1 LDGVSVE
8 SNTTNLAKKFG
19 KTLIVKNGNVTISP
33 MSAEEYGSNPNKYYD
48 MFILSGNLL
57 IDEEDAEKFVI
68 DNKGFITNKDITEFK
83 KSVIARNIN
92 NLYGSIDTASG
103 ALRECVDNGG
113 DKYCSSWM
121 DINND

>member
-1 LDGVSVE
+1 M
-8 SNTTNLAKKFG
+8 
-19 KTLIVKNGNVTISP
+19 TISP
-33 MSAEEYGSNPNKYYD
+33 ISGSNNGEYYD
-48 MFILSGNLL
+48 IFILSGNLL
-57 IDEEDAEKFVI
+57 INEENANKFVI

-103 ALRECVDNGG
+103 ALRECIVNGG